1 MGKENRDG
9 AGLQF
14 NWRLWKRNYWQR
26 ISLPGFFS
34 YCEVSEK
41 NITANITLKI
51 LSMHFI
57 VVEYP
62 ISLLLHHSLTLW
74 TCASSWTTFVFC
86 KYIFYMD
93 SISSRKGRFYIKATK
108 FIPHQRIKPSSEVLF
123 KKKNPEI
130 FCILQ
135 LSRKITEI
143 EVSLLV
149 LSKLIS
155 IHEKAPG

>member
-1 MGKENRDG
+1 MQVPEQP
-9 AGLQF
+9 LYF
-14 NWRLWKRNYWQR
+14 VS
-26 ISLPGFFS
+26 IFS
-34 YCEVSEK
+34 IWIVSPLEK
-41 NITANITLKI
+41 ADFTLKLRNLFLI
-51 LSMHFI
+51 RELNH
-57 VVEYP
+57 
-62 ISLLLHHSLTLW
+62 
-74 TCASSWTTFVFC
+74 
-86 KYIFYMD
+86 
-93 SISSRKGRFYIKATK
+93 
-108 FIPHQRIKPSSEVLF
+108 HQRYFL

>member
-1 MGKENRDG
+1 
-9 AGLQF
+9 
-14 NWRLWKRNYWQR
+14 
-26 ISLPGFFS
+26 
-34 YCEVSEK
+34 
-41 NITANITLKI
+41 
-51 LSMHFI
+51 
-57 VVEYP
+57 
-62 ISLLLHHSLTLW
+62 
-74 TCASSWTTFVFC
+74 
-86 KYIFYMD
+86 MD

-108 FIPHQRIKPSSEVLF
+108 FIPHQRIKPSSEVLL
-123 KKKNPEI
+123 KKKNPEN